1 MNAALNTGT
10 REYEPQ
16 NRRAAGRAV
25 GQVARRQR
33 FETLLAR
40 VRSRQL
46 DLAMTG
52 HVEASARY
60 AGRAT
65 KLAQQIVIVSQ
76 MSGDSDISKDAV
88 HPGERSDVAQNEM
101 ELACCGV

>member
-1 MNAALNTGT
+1 MNAALNIGT

-16 NRRAAGRAV
+16 N
-25 GQVARRQR
+25 RRQR

-40 VRSRQL
+40 VRRRQL

-52 HVEASARY
+52 QVVASARY
-60 AGRAT
+60 ASRAA
-65 KLAQQIVIVSQ
+65 KLAEQIVIVSQ
-76 MSGDSDISKDAV
+76 MSGDSD
-88 HPGERSDVAQNEM
+88 RSAGSSHARQDEL